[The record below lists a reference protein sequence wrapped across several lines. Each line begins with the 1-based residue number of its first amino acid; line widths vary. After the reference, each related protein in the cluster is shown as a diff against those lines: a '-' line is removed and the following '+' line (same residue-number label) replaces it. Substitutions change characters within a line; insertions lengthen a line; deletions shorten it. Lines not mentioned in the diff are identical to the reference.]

1 MAKGLHRED
10 IKAAIRKR
18 GITPAQLSIRHNY
31 DPSAVRVALY
41 KPWPAVER
49 LIADF
54 LGLTPQRIWPDRYL
68 SDGTPKSRHLPSSQR
83 NTRRGRSNVRTAEAA

>member
-18 GITPAQLSIRHNY
+18 GTTPAQLSVRHNY

-68 SDGTPKSRHLPSSQR
+68 PDGTPKSHHLPGRQRSTRRAQR
-83 NTRRGRSNVRTAEAA
+83 NVRQAEAA

>member
-10 IKAAIRKR
+10 IKAEIRKR
-18 GITPAQLSIRHNY
+18 GIACTTLATRHGY
-31 DPSAVRVALY
+31 DASAVRVALY

-54 LGLTPQRIWPDRYL
+54 LGLKPQRIWPDRYL
-68 SDGTPKSRHLPSSQR
+68 PDGTPKSHRLPGRQRSTRRSQR
-83 NTRRGRSNVRTAEAA
+83 NVRQAEAA